1 MRLPSKDAATTWRPL
16 FLHRLLLPLLLPSFL
31 LAGCTTPYRPPVQV
45 AGGASFTGL
54 DAIIRESAG
63 NPVDVILVHG
73 MCTKTDAWAHSAV
86 DAIMGAIEPGYV
98 SKPGTQ
104 PPPSAADAIHIVHR
118 DEVVRGV
125 PVRFSGLI
133 WSPLT
138 AGLKH
143 QLDFDRT
150 GTATD
155 CAVSGECRPK
165 RARFNGMLK
174 DGLLNDCLSDALIY
188 QGDSRE
194 RIRQKMID
202 ALDAS
207 FARQGSGPLILVT
220 ESLGSKITFDA
231 LNAMLEG
238 RAAAAQVQ
246 AARLATS
253 RLVQVFMIANQL
265 PILGLADQVAG
276 DQQTAS
282 LVPAADPLE
291 RFLTLR
297 QAFPRSAER
306 RFSELTVVALTDP
319 NDLLSYRLLP
329 SRYASAVVHVADV
342 LVSNP
347 PTYLGLL
354 ANPATAHTTY
364 FSNPDVG
371 VVLACGSFDRAHCK

>member
-1 MRLPSKDAATTWRPL
+1 MRLFSEPAATWL
-16 FLHRLLLPLLLPSFL
+16 LAFLL
-31 LAGCTTPYRPPVQV
+31 LAGCTTPYRPPVEV

-54 DAIIRESAG
+54 NAIINESAG

-73 MCTKTDAWAHSAV
+73 MCTKTDAWAHSTV

-98 SKPGTQ
+98 SKPGNQ
-104 PPPSAADAIHIVHR
+104 GPPSAADAIHIVHR

-125 PVRFSGLI
+125 PIRFSGLI
-133 WSPLT
+133 WSPLV

-143 QLDFDRT
+143 QLEFDRT
-150 GTATD
+150 GTPTD
-155 CAVSGECRPK
+155 CAVNRECRPK
-165 RARFNGMLK
+165 RARFNGALK
-174 DGLLNDCLSDALIY
+174 DGLLNDCLADALIY

-194 RIRQKMID
+194 TIRQKMIV

-207 FARQGSGPLILVT
+207 FARQGDGPLILIT

-238 RAAAAQVQ
+238 QAAAAQAQ
-246 AARLATS
+246 AARLAAS
-253 RLVQVFMIANQL
+253 RLVQVFMVANQL

-276 DQQTAS
+276 DQQTAG
-282 LVPAADPLE
+282 LVPAADPLQ
-291 RFLTLR
+291 RFLALR
-297 QAFPRSAER
+297 QGFPPSAER
-306 RFSELTVVALTDP
+306 RFSALTLVALTDP

-342 LVSNP
+342 LVSNR

-354 ANPATAHTTY
+354 ENPMTAHTTY

-371 VVLACGSFDRAHCK
+371 VVIACGSFDRAHCK